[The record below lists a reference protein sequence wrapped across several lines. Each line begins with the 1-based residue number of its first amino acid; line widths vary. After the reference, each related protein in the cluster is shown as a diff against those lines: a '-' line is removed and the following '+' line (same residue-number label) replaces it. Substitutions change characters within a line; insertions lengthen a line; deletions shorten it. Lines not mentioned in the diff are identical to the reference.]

1 MRMSRVICLQGAAVV
16 IVLLFVAMAGCL
28 EQEPSP
34 PVASPAPASTLV
46 TLAPTH
52 PPMPSIF
59 SSLLSIQK
67 DLAPEITLALPA
79 YLPDGFIFNHG
90 TEARASYG
98 WPEHEGTYSFTY
110 NRGQDEWVTLKEQ
123 SRNSTPCDDGPEYRS
138 AVAGAAL
145 AAIGG
150 AGELWWGSDGLC
162 FNLSG
167 TLPRDELEKVAA
179 SVQRMPYRE
188 GVIPPFE
195 YRPPENPLIRNIT
208 VNQNSTEKNVT
219 ITVEYLDCTV
229 KTCRAVIRLDIPSP
243 PIDIVPPPGGISPPV
258 FLDPHAEWRVNGGR
272 PLLKMSSI
280 GYRPEGESTLIFWNL
295 EPVPE
300 DSRELVVNFTRVKGI
315 SGPWLI
321 SIPLRDSSDTGHPA
335 ASHTEESS

>member
-1 MRMSRVICLQGAAVV
+1 MRMNRVICLQGAALV
-16 IVLLFVAMAGCL
+16 IVLLFVVMVGCL
-28 EQEPSP
+28 EQRPSP
-34 PVASPAPASTLV
+34 PAASLAPASTLV

-52 PPMPSIF
+52 PPMPYIF
-59 SSLLSIQK
+59 DSLLSIQK

-90 TEARASYG
+90 TEARTSYE
-98 WPEHEGTYSFTY
+98 WPEHEGAYSFTY
-110 NRGQDEWVTLKEQ
+110 NRGQDEWLTLKEQ
-123 SRNSTPCDDGPEYRS
+123 PRNSTSCDNGPEYRS

-162 FNLSG
+162 YNLSG

-195 YRPPENPLIRNIT
+195 YQPPEHPLLRTIT
-208 VNQNSTEKNVT
+208 VNRSSTEKNVT

-229 KTCRAVIRLDIPSP
+229 KKCRAVIRLGIPSP
-243 PIDIVPPPGGISPPV
+243 SMGIVPPPGGISPPV
-258 FLDPHAEWRVNGGR
+258 FPDPHAEWRVDDGR

-280 GYRPEGESTLIFWNL
+280 GYRPEGESTLIFWDL
-295 EPVPE
+295 EPLP
-300 DSRELVVNFTRVKGI
+300 DNSRELVVNFSRVKGI
-315 SGPWLI
+315 NGPWLI
-321 SIPLRDSSDTGHPA
+321 SIPLQDSSHPVHT
-335 ASHTEESS
+335 ASSHKGESS